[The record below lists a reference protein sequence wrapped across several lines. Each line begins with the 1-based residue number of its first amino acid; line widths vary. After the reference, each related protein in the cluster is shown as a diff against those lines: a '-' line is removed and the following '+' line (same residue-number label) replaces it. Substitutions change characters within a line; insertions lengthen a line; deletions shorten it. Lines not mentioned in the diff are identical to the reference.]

1 MSTEIKWGKSSEGEV
16 GRLTRVTRKG
26 SWRGDAI
33 STECKQRAG
42 CGEANGEGREGG
54 EGRRESQ
61 QPRAFQSPGEE
72 ILGGQRVGTGS
83 DLRWNWGSGA
93 LTPAG
98 PHGGQGCPGGTVRD
112 IGQGAWE
119 WRVGR

>member
-1 MSTEIKWGKSSEGEV
+1 M
-16 GRLTRVTRKG
+16 
-26 SWRGDAI
+26 
-33 STECKQRAG
+33 
-42 CGEANGEGREGG
+42 

-93 LTPAG
+93 QPLLG
-98 PHGGQGCPGGTVRD
+98 LMVVR
-112 IGQGAWE
+112 GVLEGL
-119 WRVGR
+119 